1 MQTRYHRRSIRLPN
15 YDYTQN
21 GMYFITICTHNRE
34 CLFGDVVGGVMELN
48 DVGSVVQMV
57 WKSLPSRFSGIE
69 LDQFVVMPNHV
80 HGIIGI
86 VGAQFIAPKLW
97 VGSFGQGAINRA
109 PTLAEIVRT
118 ISRRAV

>member
-15 YDYTQN
+15 YDYTKN

-86 VGAQFIAPKLW
+86 VGA
-97 VGSFGQGAINRA
+97 R
-109 PTLAEIVRT
+109 
-118 ISRRAV
+118 